1 MKDVNKMDAK
11 ETNVKIKGEENKNVK
26 GMDYIWLALTAFGG
40 LGMEMLY
47 AYWLEPLLYG
57 CAMSDWSTGQRIL
70 HWIITCIT
78 WGLMAWY
85 TVKSAQKDCGF
96 DLFEKS
102 EPIKLW
108 QWVAAVGC
116 AAVCLTTTYL
126 DWGGSKLLIEFQRLG
141 ALKFTF
147 QYIYYLFEVVLFML
161 IIVYGQ
167 KAFEVWFQKK
177 NIPYGG
183 IVVALTW
190 GMAHWLT
197 KGALMA
203 GLYAAF
209 GGFCFG
215 VVYLLLNR
223 NIKWTYA
230 ALCIMFIL

>member
-1 MKDVNKMDAK
+1 MEQV
-11 ETNVKIKGEENKNVK
+11 VKNSNEKQVK
-26 GMDYIWLALTAFGG
+26 GMDYVWLALTAFGG
-40 LGMEMLY
+40 LGLEILY
-47 AYWLEPLLYG
+47 AYLLESMIYG
-57 CAMSDWSTGQRIL
+57 CGMQDWNTWQTIL

-78 WGLMAWY
+78 WGLVAWY
-85 TVKSAQKDCGF
+85 TIKSAKKDCGF
-96 DLFEKS
+96 DLFGKS

-108 QWVAAVGC
+108 QWCAAIGC
-116 AAVCLTTTYL
+116 AAVCLSTTYM
-126 DWGGSKLLIEFQRLG
+126 DWGGNKLFIEFQRLG

-167 KAFEVWFQKK
+167 KAFEVWFKK
-177 NIPYGG
+177 ANIPYGG

-190 GMAHWLT
+190 GMAHWFT
-197 KGALMA
+197 KGSLGA
-203 GLYAAF
+203 GLYSAF

-223 NIKWTYA
+223 NIKWTYV

>member
-1 MKDVNKMDAK
+1 MNEK
-11 ETNVKIKGEENKNVK
+11 KIKG
-26 GMDYIWLALTAFGG
+26 MDFMWLALTAFGG
-40 LGMEMLY
+40 LGLEALY
-47 AYWLEPLLYG
+47 AYLLEPMIYG
-57 CAMSDWSTGQRIL
+57 CKMQDFTTEQTIL

-85 TVKSAQKDCGF
+85 TIMSAKKDCGF

-102 EPIKLW
+102 KPIRHW
-108 QWVAAVGC
+108 QWVAVIGC
-116 AAVCLTTTYL
+116 VAICLSSTYI
-126 DWGGSKLLIEFQRLG
+126 DWGGSKVVIEFQRLG

-147 QYIYYLFEVVLFML
+147 QYIYYLFEVLLFLL
-161 IIVYGQ
+161 IIVFGQ

-190 GMAHWLT
+190 GMAHWFT

-203 GLYAAF
+203 GLYTAF

-223 NIKWTYA
+223 NIKWTYV

>member
-1 MKDVNKMDAK
+1 METAMKRVN
-11 ETNVKIKGEENKNVK
+11 
-26 GMDYIWLALTAFGG
+26 GMHYMWLALTAFGG

-47 AYWLEPLLYG
+47 AWLLEPMIYG
-57 CAMSDWSTGQRIL
+57 CGMQDWETRHIII

-78 WGLMAWY
+78 WGTIAWY
-85 TVKSAQKDCGF
+85 TVKSAKRNCGF
-96 DLFEKS
+96 NLFEKS
-102 EPIKLW
+102 RPVKLW
-108 QWVAAVGC
+108 QWGIAIGC
-116 AAVCLTTTYL
+116 AAICLGSTYM
-126 DWGGSKLLIEFQRLG
+126 DWGGSKLLIEFGRLG

-167 KAFEVWFQKK
+167 KAFELWFKK
-177 NIPYGG
+177 TDIPYGG

-197 KGALMA
+197 KGTLAA
-203 GLYAAF
+203 GLYTAF

-215 VVYLLLNR
+215 TVYLVLNR

-230 ALCIMFIL
+230 ALCVMFIL